1 MRYQLIAPR
10 DEALSAVEQVL
21 FNRGINPKDIEH
33 FKYPSV
39 NDLVNPEKLEHI
51 KDGVAMLISH
61 IERNDKIFIQVDSD
75 CDGYTSSA
83 ILINY
88 LNCLFPHYV
97 QTQISYRIHDGKQH
111 GLLTDTIPSDVK
123 LVIAPDASSNDY
135 EQHKE
140 LHDRG
145 IDVLVIDH
153 HEAEKYSEYACVINN
168 QMCDY
173 PTKSLSGAGVV
184 YKFCSYIDQLLGY
197 DYANDY
203 IDLAT
208 VGIIADVMD
217 LRDYEIREIILRGMQ
232 GFRNPLLKAMVA
244 KDKFHFE
251 GKQLTPF
258 NIAWYIAPYINAI
271 TRSATEQEKL
281 VVFESMIEY
290 LAYKTIPSTKRGCK
304 GQNETRVEQ
313 AVRTCANVKNR
324 QSKAKENASDAV
336 FQTIKDENLLEHKIL
351 AIRLDP
357 KYAADKNLTGLI
369 ANGLLDLYCRPVLIL
384 NKVEKEGKV
393 YWQGSG
399 RGYDK
404 ANLGSLRDLLESS
417 GLVQYAQ
424 GHAMAFGVSI
434 PEENYDALVQYVDEA
449 YKDFDCSPVYS
460 VDLIWDGAKDL
471 SSHAFA
477 EIADEEKIWGKGVE
491 DPLIAIENFRIYGNQ
506 LRLFGLDK
514 GKPTLNIQLD
524 DGSSLVKFKSSE
536 EEYELLHSDL
546 GYVIIN
552 AVGTCTRSIWGIPQF
567 NIQDYEIIGRNDYYF

>member
-33 FKYPSV
+33 FRYPSV

-97 QTQISYRIHDGKQH
+97 QTQISYRIHNGKQH

-140 LHDRG
+140 LHDKG

-324 QSKAKENASDAV
+324 QSKAKESASDAV
-336 FQTIKDENLLEHKIL
+336 FQTIEDENLLEHKIL

-384 NKVEKEGKV
+384 NKVEEEGKV

-424 GHAMAFGVSI
+424 GHAMAFGISI
-434 PEENYDALVQYVDEA
+434 PEENYDALVRYVDEA
-449 YKDFDCSPVYS
+449 YKDFDCSPVYN

>member
-10 DEALSAVEQVL
+10 DETLSAVEQVL

-39 NDLVNPEKLEHI
+39 NDLVSPEKLEHI

-384 NKVEKEGKV
+384 NKVEEEGNV

>member
-33 FKYPSV
+33 FKYPSA

-384 NKVEKEGKV
+384 NKVEEEGKV

>member
-384 NKVEKEGKV
+384 NKVEEEGKV

-434 PEENYDALVQYVDEA
+434 PEENYDALVQYVDKA

>member
-384 NKVEKEGKV
+384 NKVEEEGKV

-449 YKDFDCSPVYS
+449 YKDFDCSPVYN

>member
-145 IDVLVIDH
+145 TDVLVIDH

-384 NKVEKEGKV
+384 NKVEEEGKV

>member
-39 NDLVNPEKLEHI
+39 NDLVDPEKLEHI

-384 NKVEKEGKV
+384 NKVEEEGKV

>member
-111 GLLTDTIPSDVK
+111 GLLTDTIPGDVK

-258 NIAWYIAPYINAI
+258 NIAWYIAPSINAI

-384 NKVEKEGKV
+384 NKVEEEGKV

>member
-33 FKYPSV
+33 FRYPSV

-97 QTQISYRIHDGKQH
+97 QTQISYRIHNGKQH

-140 LHDRG
+140 LHDKG

-324 QSKAKENASDAV
+324 QSKAKESASDAV

-384 NKVEKEGKV
+384 NKVEEEGKV

-424 GHAMAFGVSI
+424 GHAMAFGISI
-434 PEENYDALVQYVDEA
+434 PEENYDALVRYVDEA
-449 YKDFDCSPVYS
+449 YKDFDCSPVYN

>member
-384 NKVEKEGKV
+384 NKVEEEGKV

-424 GHAMAFGVSI
+424 GHAMAFGISI

>member
-39 NDLVNPEKLEHI
+39 NDLVSPEKLEHI

-168 QMCDY
+168 QMCNY

-384 NKVEKEGKV
+384 NKIEEEGKV

>member
-384 NKVEKEGKV
+384 NKFEEEGKV

>member
-39 NDLVNPEKLEHI
+39 NDLVSPEKLEHI

-217 LRDYEIREIILRGMQ
+217 LRDYEIREIILKGMQ

-384 NKVEKEGKV
+384 NKVEEEGKV

>member
-51 KDGVAMLISH
+51 KDGAAMLISH

-384 NKVEKEGKV
+384 NKVEEEGKV

>member
-21 FNRGINPKDIEH
+21 FNRGINPKDIDH

-61 IERNDKIFIQVDSD
+61 IERNDKIFIQADSD

-111 GLLTDTIPSDVK
+111 GLLTDTIPGDVK

-384 NKVEKEGKV
+384 NKVEEEGKV

>member
-111 GLLTDTIPSDVK
+111 GLLTDTIPGDVK

-384 NKVEKEGKV
+384 NKVEEEGKV

>member
-21 FNRGINPKDIEH
+21 SNRGINPKDIEH

-111 GLLTDTIPSDVK
+111 GLLTDTIPGDVK

-384 NKVEKEGKV
+384 NKVEEEGKV

-491 DPLIAIENFRIYGNQ
+491 DPLIAIENFRVYGNQ

>member
-33 FKYPSV
+33 FKYPTV

-384 NKVEKEGKV
+384 NKVEEEGKV

>member
-217 LRDYEIREIILRGMQ
+217 LRDYEIREIILKGMQ

-384 NKVEKEGKV
+384 NKVEEEGKV

>member
-1 MRYQLIAPR
+1 
-10 DEALSAVEQVL
+10 
-21 FNRGINPKDIEH
+21 
-33 FKYPSV
+33 
-39 NDLVNPEKLEHI
+39 
-51 KDGVAMLISH
+51 
-61 IERNDKIFIQVDSD
+61 
-75 CDGYTSSA
+75 
-83 ILINY
+83 
-88 LNCLFPHYV
+88 
-97 QTQISYRIHDGKQH
+97 
-111 GLLTDTIPSDVK
+111 
-123 LVIAPDASSNDY
+123 
-135 EQHKE
+135 
-140 LHDRG
+140 
-145 IDVLVIDH
+145 
-153 HEAEKYSEYACVINN
+153 
-168 QMCDY
+168 
-173 PTKSLSGAGVV
+173 
-184 YKFCSYIDQLLGY
+184 
-197 DYANDY
+197 
-203 IDLAT
+203 
-208 VGIIADVMD
+208 
-217 LRDYEIREIILRGMQ
+217 MQ

-384 NKVEKEGKV
+384 NKVEEEGKV

-449 YKDFDCSPVYS
+449 YKDFDCSPVYN